1 MITNKQIKFIKS
13 LAFKKNRIKNQLF
26 VVEGE
31 KQIAELLSSDY
42 YIDSLY
48 ATNDW
53 ICKNSDVEAI
63 QISNSELARIS
74 NQKNPNHVLALVEFK
89 KYSIPSNKGLV
100 LVLDGIN
107 DPGNMGTIIR
117 TCDWFGIQ
125 AIVCSINSVDVYNPK
140 VVQSSMGSVFRV
152 PVIYTDLFDYLQGV
166 KSPIY
171 GAFIDGQNINDISFP
186 RDLNLVIGNEANGI
200 TKEISQLIS
209 KKVKIENVGK
219 KYADSLNVAV
229 ATSILLYKI
238 NF

>member
-31 KQIAELLSSDY
+31 KQIKELLSSDF
-42 YIDSLY
+42 YIDSLF

-53 ICKNSDVEAI
+53 IYKNSDIEAI
-63 QISNSELARIS
+63 HISNSDLARIS
-74 NQKNPNHVLALVEFK
+74 NQKNPNCVLALVKFK
-89 KYSIPSNKGLV
+89 KYLIPSNKGII

-117 TCDWFGIQ
+117 TCDWFGVR
-125 AIVCSINSVDVYNPK
+125 AIVCSMNTVDIYNPK

-171 GAFIDGQNINDISFP
+171 GAFMDGQNVKNVSFP
-186 RDLNLVIGNEANGI
+186 EDLNLVIGNEANGI

-219 KYADSLNVAV
+219 QHVDSLNVAV
-229 ATSILLYKI
+229 ATSILLYNI
-238 NF
+238 ND